1 MSRSKEWD
9 SVPEEQREIILK
21 HQSSF
26 PIKVGAIAKDLGLD
40 VKSSTLKAGI
50 SGEIK
55 EVEGTVFIKISRHDS
70 KERQRFTLAHE
81 IAHFLLHKDKLSEG
95 IEDTVLFRSNLSD
108 KLEVEANKLAADI
121 VMPLSLINAIDF
133 PNDTKFEVKVERIAN
148 LAQLSIPAIEIRL
161 GKKVLIMFDEN
172 FPYKYCPIL
181 SISPSEITG
190 LKELPE
196 KDKDLILP
204 IFPIKSW
211 ATSKKLTDAIAKVE
225 SAIGKNRKW
234 IADIDHEELLN
245 RSLDKFRDVHKE
257 IKRLTIPDNGYK
269 YWCDFI
275 VENPNTI
282 PCLQLKVLTELQ
294 TQIKVLSSLNRGIVI
309 ILRRSDIESQA
320 YMEILTQLRQTDN
333 LLILL
338 DLEQITNEQVGL
350 HEQIKLYLIA
360 IKQIL
365 PNALVSLSS
374 TSFPDSF
381 GGYYKG
387 TKNIYERRLYEI
399 LKADVDDL
407 IYITDCP

>member
-1 MSRSKEWD
+1 
-9 SVPEEQREIILK
+9 
-21 HQSSF
+21 
-26 PIKVGAIAKDLGLD
+26 
-40 VKSSTLKAGI
+40 
-50 SGEIK
+50 
-55 EVEGTVFIKISRHDS
+55 
-70 KERQRFTLAHE
+70 
-81 IAHFLLHKDKLSEG
+81 
-95 IEDTVLFRSNLSD
+95 
-108 KLEVEANKLAADI
+108 
-121 VMPLSLINAIDF
+121 
-133 PNDTKFEVKVERIAN
+133 
-148 LAQLSIPAIEIRL
+148 
-161 GKKVLIMFDEN
+161 MFDEN

-407 IYITDCP
+407 IYSDRGGARATNLSGGGGTPPPRIDYACRNEWNFIRMELESTSGNSDEELRLAAKSKKRSYTLKFQKKL